1 MKKIFLLTVSLLFA
15 FTTIYAERVSQEDA
29 ALVANHFMSATV
41 QTGVKK
47 ASGSKMVL
55 KKAASAEENQYYVYE
70 NASGEGWVMVAANDI
85 AHPILAYSPTGQ
97 FRTDNQ
103 PKNLK
108 VWLGGYDRQI
118 KRAAADGVEA
128 SESIKQEW
136 AALRKSPVVKTA
148 TPVVSP
154 LIKTGWDQDEP
165 FWNLC
170 PTKSGSQCYTGC
182 VATAMA
188 QVMNYW
194 QWPVKGTGSHT
205 DKYNTSCFADFGNTT
220 YDWANMANLYSGTT
234 TSAQKTAVATLM
246 YHCGIAVDMQYGT
259 ADEGGSGA
267 YTIDYDGYW
276 SYYGIMCAETALKQ
290 FFGYNSETVKG
301 YCRDGES
308 SMGMRSWTKAE
319 WIAMLKA
326 ELDAKRPIMYAGVGC
341 DDPNDDDTCYGH
353 SFVCDG
359 YDTDNKFHFNFGWT
373 NWCDG
378 YYDVDALDT
387 TDPGSGGGNGS
398 YNLQQDVI
406 VGIMPPGQ
414 DRNVTWMANGSL
426 FTQTVASKGILTLP
440 TSTPSACSNGKVF
453 VGWTATA
460 NYESATTAPTFV
472 AEGALLEAD
481 ATYYAV
487 FATQE
492 SGSTPSQVASVTF
505 KTNTSDGS
513 TALSD
518 ISKQVSSSSGILSYS
533 GEKVYQGKSGVK
545 LGTGSATGSLTLTLT
560 SSVTVTKV
568 VVNAVKYG
576 SDTGKLKVSAGS
588 TSLGEKSPATGL
600 EYTASTPVATNT
612 IKVETTSKRAYVS
625 SITVTAGGGATYK
638 DYSTSC
644 GAVEPCVLTG
654 ITLNTDNVKKT
665 FNVGE
670 AFSSAGLVVT
680 AAYGN
685 CSNKTVTPASVST
698 PDMTSAG
705 TKTVTVSYTENAVTK
720 TATYNI
726 TVNAVPVTKYTVRW
740 HSCAGV
746 AEEQYEEGAAL
757 KFPANPGANG
767 SKTFKGWIT
776 TEHYTGATAPSYISA
791 GGAVNANA
799 DYYAVYGD

>member
-128 SESIKQEW
+128 SESIQQEW
-136 AALRKSPVVKTA
+136 ASLRKSPVVKTA

-154 LIKTGWDQDEP
+154 LIKTGWDQDAP

-170 PTKSGSQCYTGC
+170 PSKSGSQCYTGC

-234 TSAQKTAVATLM
+234 TAAQKTAVATLM
-246 YHCGIAVDMQYGT
+246 YHCGVACDMQYNI
-259 ADEGGSGA
+259 ASAGGSGA

-319 WIAMLKA
+319 WIAMLKT

-472 AEGALLEAD
+472 KAGDVIEAD

-487 FATQE
+487 FATKTTSGGTGTE
-492 SGSTPSQVASVTF
+492 TIEASYSSHDGWTTSGTGTGGSGSSAYWV
-505 KTNTSDGS
+505 
-513 TALSD
+513 L
-518 ISKQVSSSSGILSYS
+518 
-533 GEKVYQGKSGVK
+533 KSGASITSPTISD
-545 LGTGSATGSLTLTLT
+545 L
-560 SSVTVTKV
+560 SSVT
-568 VVNAVKYG
+568 
-576 SDTGKLKVSAGS
+576 
-588 TSLGEKSPATGL
+588 
-600 EYTASTPVATNT
+600 
-612 IKVETTSKRAYVS
+612 KVEFQVRTYGGGTYKTVNVTTSGGANVGSASASNTTLTNKTINVS
-625 SITVTAGGGATYK
+625 GLSGSGSLVFSSSTTSASNGPGINNIKITRSAATVTYS

-654 ITLNTDNVKKT
+654 ITLNTDNVKKAFTVGET
-665 FNVGE
+665 FNYT
-670 AFSSAGLVVT
+670 GLVVT
-680 AAYGN
+680 AAYSN
-685 CSNKTVTPASVST
+685 CSNKTVTPTSVT
-698 PDMTSAG
+698 APDMTTAG
-705 TKTVTVSYTENAVTK
+705 TKAVYVYYTEESVTKQNVYQITVSA
-720 TATYNI
+720 A
-726 TVNAVPVTKYTVRW
+726 PVVKYTVKW

-757 KFPANPGANG
+757 KFPTNPGANG